1 MNYYID
7 AMGGDHAP
15 VEMIKGTV
23 AAVKEY
29 GIHVTLIGPEDVLRQ
44 HLSQYDYD
52 RNKIDILHAKAAI
65 SMEDDPI
72 LAIRNEKES
81 SMVIGL
87 EAVKNNPG
95 SVLISAGS
103 TGALLTGGTLILG
116 RIKGIKRPALAT
128 TIPKQNGVVLMLD
141 SGANAD
147 CKPEYLEQ
155 FARIGSIYMESI
167 HHAQNPKVGLINIG
181 VEEQKG
187 NILTKEA
194 FRKLSE
200 APVNFIGNI
209 ESRDLLVTDADVLV
223 TDGFTGNIAL
233 KLMEGMLKF
242 LLSGIKSTLMSSTR
256 GKLGGLLI
264 KGDLKELAK
273 NFNPDEH
280 GGAPLLG
287 VKGGL
292 IKAHGSSKAFAIKNA
307 IRQSILFSENEVLQK
322 IEESFK

>member
-1 MNYYID
+1 MKYYID
-7 AMGGDHAP
+7 AMGGDYAP
-15 VEMIKGTV
+15 LEIIKGTV
-23 AAVKEY
+23 DAVNEY
-29 GIHVTLIGPEDVLRQ
+29 GISVTLIGQESVLRQ

-52 RNKIDILHAKAAI
+52 QNKIEILHANSTI
-65 SMEDDPI
+65 TMEDDPI
-72 LAIRNEKES
+72 LAIRNETES

-87 EAVKNNPG
+87 QAVKNNPG

-128 TIPKQNGVVLMLD
+128 TLPKKDGITLMLD

-147 CKPEYLEQ
+147 CKPDYLEQ

-167 HHAQNPKVGLINIG
+167 HNIKDPKVGLINIG
-181 VEEQKG
+181 VEPQKG
-187 NILTKEA
+187 NVLMKEA
-194 FRKLSE
+194 FLKLSE
-200 APVNFIGNI
+200 SPINFIGNV
-209 ESRDLLVTDADVLV
+209 EARDLLVSNADVLV
-223 TDGFTGNIAL
+223 TDGFTGNVVL

-242 LLSGIKSTLMSSTR
+242 LMSGIKSALLGSTK

-264 KGDLKELAK
+264 KDELKSFAK
-273 NFNPDEH
+273 DFNPDEH

-292 IKAHGSSKAFAIKNA
+292 IKAHGSSNAFAIKNA
-307 IRQSILFSENEVLQK
+307 IRQSILFSENKVLHK

>member
-1 MNYYID
+1 MKYYVD

-15 VEMIKGTV
+15 MEIIKGTV
-23 AAVKEY
+23 DAVNEY
-29 GIHVTLIGPEDVLRQ
+29 GIHVTLIGQENVLRQ
-44 HLSQYDYD
+44 HLSQYKYD
-52 RNKIDILHAKAAI
+52 SNKIEILHAKTTI
-65 SMEDDPI
+65 SMDDDPI
-72 LAIRNEKES
+72 LAIRNETES
-81 SMVIGL
+81 SIVIGL
-87 EAVKNNPG
+87 EAVKNNPE

-116 RIKGIKRPALAT
+116 RMKGIKRPALAT
-128 TIPKQNGVVLMLD
+128 TLPKKNGVTLMLD

-147 CKPEYLEQ
+147 CKPDYLEQ

-167 HHAQNPKVGLINIG
+167 HNVQKPKVGLINIG

-187 NILTKEA
+187 NLLTKEA
-194 FRKLSE
+194 FKKLSDS
-200 APVNFIGNI
+200 PINFIGNI
-209 ESRDLLVTDADVLV
+209 ESRDLLVSDADVLV
-223 TDGFTGNIAL
+223 TDGFTGNIVL

-242 LLSGIKSTLMSSTR
+242 LMSGIKGALLDSTK

-264 KGDLKELAK
+264 KSDMKKFAK
-273 NFNPDEH
+273 GFNPDEH

-292 IKAHGSSKAFAIKNA
+292 IKAHGSSNAYAIKNA
-307 IRQSILFSENEVLQK
+307 IRQSILFTDNEVLRK